1 VSKIETCSIVR
12 PVAVTA
18 HKGTRRKLFAAAI
31 GSMFAATMAVAAPAD
46 DIKSLLDQ
54 GKPEEAYALGK
65 SAQQELGVAAFDL
78 YFGIAAIDSGHV
90 GEGVLALE
98 RHGYAQPE
106 NLRARLELARGY
118 FLLNEDERAREEFL
132 QVKAQNIPADV
143 SAAVDHYLES
153 IADRADR
160 RMPRARFFVEAGIGT
175 DSNVNGGVGNSLVSV
190 PVFGTINLSSQATR
204 TGSGFS
210 HLAAGGLWT
219 QPLSARTTLVGGLD
233 AELKGYWQDD
243 KYDQTTIAA
252 QAGIVHRDDAW
263 TYRGSLVYSTLWLES
278 DRYRSI
284 SGLAVEA
291 SRTLSATQ
299 SLSANGSVF
308 RLDYGGASSFRTGD
322 LTSLGVGYRQAF
334 SGEWAPLLA
343 VSASYA
349 EEANKRGRGEYSRD
363 IYGLRAA
370 VTVAPAA
377 QWMVTAGISYQDHRY
392 RDDDPFFALRR
403 ADTYQAIDLTAIHA
417 LSKQLSLRGELSY
430 AENRSNIALNAYSR
444 TVAGIK
450 LRYDF

>member
-1 VSKIETCSIVR
+1 
-12 PVAVTA
+12 
-18 HKGTRRKLFAAAI
+18 
-31 GSMFAATMAVAAPAD
+31 
-46 DIKSLLDQ
+46 
-54 GKPEEAYALGK
+54 
-65 SAQQELGVAAFDL
+65 
-78 YFGIAAIDSGHV
+78 
-90 GEGVLALE
+90 
-98 RHGYAQPE
+98 
-106 NLRARLELARGY
+106 
-118 FLLNEDERAREEFL
+118 
-132 QVKAQNIPADV
+132 
-143 SAAVDHYLES
+143 
-153 IADRADR
+153 
-160 RMPRARFFVEAGIGT
+160 
-175 DSNVNGGVGNSLVSV
+175 
-190 PVFGTINLSSQATR
+190 
-204 TGSGFS
+204 
-210 HLAAGGLWT
+210 
-219 QPLSARTTLVGGLD
+219 
-233 AELKGYWQDD
+233 
-243 KYDQTTIAA
+243 
-252 QAGIVHRDDAW
+252 
-263 TYRGSLVYSTLWLES
+263 VYSTLWLES

-349 EEANKRGRGEYSRD
+349 EEDNKRGRGEYSRD